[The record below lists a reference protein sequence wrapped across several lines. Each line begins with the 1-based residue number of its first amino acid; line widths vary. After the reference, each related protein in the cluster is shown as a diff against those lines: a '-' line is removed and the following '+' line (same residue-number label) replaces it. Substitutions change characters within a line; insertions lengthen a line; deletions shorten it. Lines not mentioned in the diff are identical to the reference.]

1 MQLFRIK
8 QPLMAAAA
16 LGWLSVLCAGAVAAA
31 ESYPD
36 HPIRLIVPFS
46 AGGGGD
52 YIARALIGKLGEFL
66 GQPLIIENRGAG
78 NTVVGTNAVAKSPPD
93 GYTILLVNPQYT
105 SNPSLQPGLPYKT
118 PDDFES
124 VALIMSYQ
132 MHLFA
137 SAKAPFN
144 SISELIDYAKKNP
157 GTLNY
162 GSAGLGS
169 SGHIAGE
176 LLKTMTGTDIVH
188 VPYNGAGPAANGV
201 IGGHVQ
207 LLFTGMS
214 QLKGAMDGGFVK
226 LIGAGC
232 SPHNNTPVKTICE
245 QGVPGFESLVWWAI
259 LAPAGT
265 PRPIVD
271 KLNAAFRHASAD
283 PDIQKRFAV
292 IDGDASVSTPERL
305 DKLVHSELLKLS
317 KMTWETAKPQ

>member
-1 MQLFRIK
+1 MRTTLIRR
-8 QPLMAAAA
+8 PLVWAAVLGGLA
-16 LGWLSVLCAGAVAAA
+16 LTCAGPSAAA

-36 HPIRLIVPFS
+36 HPIRFIVPFS

-52 YIARALIGKLGEFL
+52 YIARALIGKLSDYL

-105 SNPSLQPGLPYKT
+105 SNPSLQPNLPYKT
-118 PDDFES
+118 PEDFES

-137 SAKAPFN
+137 NAKVPFN
-144 SISELIDYAKKNP
+144 SVPELIDYAKKNP
-157 GTLNY
+157 GALNY

-176 LLKTMTGTDIVH
+176 LFKKMTGTDIVH
-188 VPYNGAGPAANGV
+188 IPYNGAGPAANGV

-214 QLKGAMDGGFVK
+214 QLQGAMDGGFVK

-232 SPHNNTPVKTICE
+232 SPHNKTPVKTICE

-271 KLNAAFRHASAD
+271 KLNEAFRHASAD

-292 IDGDASVSTPERL
+292 IDGDASVSTPEGL
-305 DKLVHSELLKLS
+305 DKLVRSELTKLS

>member
-1 MQLFRIK
+1 MRANLMKRLFLGVAAFSGLMFFSIG
-8 QPLMAAAA
+8 QPAAAQT
-16 LGWLSVLCAGAVAAA
+16 
-31 ESYPD
+31 YPD
-36 HPIRLIVPFS
+36 HPIRFIVPFS

-52 YIARALIGKLGEFL
+52 YIARALLSKLSDYL

-78 NTVVGTNAVAKSPPD
+78 NTVVGTNVVAKSPPD

-105 SNPSLQPGLPYKT
+105 SNPSLQPNLPYKT
-118 PDDFES
+118 PDDFQS

-132 MHLFA
+132 MHMFGH
-137 SAKAPFN
+137 AKVPFD
-144 SISELIDYAKKNP
+144 SIPGLIDYAKKNP
-157 GTLNY
+157 GVLNY

-176 LLKTMTGTDIVH
+176 LFKKMTGTDIVH
-188 VPYNGAGPAANGV
+188 VPYNGAGPAANGI

-214 QLKGAMDGGFVK
+214 QLQGAMSSGYVK

-232 SPHNNTPVKTICE
+232 SEHNKAPVRTICE
-245 QGVPGFESLVWWAI
+245 QGVPGFDSLVWWAI

-271 KLNAAFRHASAD
+271 KLNAAFRHAAAD

-292 IDGDASVSTPERL
+292 IDGDASVSTPEAL
-305 DKLVHSELLKLS
+305 DKLVRSDIAKLS
-317 KMTWETAKPQ
+317 AMTWDAPKPQ